1 MLHMQH
7 AQLALLAMERSRPTL
22 EFPAED
28 REHRRRLELARDSLL
43 RRGELPA
50 VEPRSA

>member
-7 AQLALLAMERSRPTL
+7 AQLAVLLMEKTPQI

-28 REHRRRLELARDSLL
+28 REHRRQLELVRDSLL
-43 RRGELPA
+43 RRPD
-50 VEPRSA
+50 VREPKAHGA